1 MSGAEK
7 KAAMRTCIAC
17 RENMPKREM
26 TLIVRSPVG
35 IRLDFTGK
43 AQGRGAYICNGVAC
57 VAKLKKYK
65 LLNKTFSEDVGAE
78 TYARIEEELLAN
90 RKD

>member
-1 MSGAEK
+1 MSGADK

-17 RENMPKREM
+17 RQIKPKREM
-26 TLIVRSPVG
+26 TRIVKSAEG

-43 AQGRGAYICNGVAC
+43 AQGRGAYICNDAAC
-57 VAKLKKYK
+57 AAKLKKYR

-78 TYARIEEELLAN
+78 TYAKIEEELLAN